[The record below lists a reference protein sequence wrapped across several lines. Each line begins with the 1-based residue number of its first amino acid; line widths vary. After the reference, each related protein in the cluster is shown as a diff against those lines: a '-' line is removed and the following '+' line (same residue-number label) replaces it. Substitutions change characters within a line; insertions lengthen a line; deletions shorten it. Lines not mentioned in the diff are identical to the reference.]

1 MKTRV
6 KFVLLEGEVIA
17 IFPDV
22 VDHIKF
28 DISCREVKYLKSY
41 MHVGQHSGCH
51 PELLENAPATP
62 EQYAALKKE
71 LESEPFN
78 YELEVIREV

>member
-6 KFVLLEGEVIA
+6 KFVLLDGEVLA
-17 IFPDV
+17 IFPDIIEV
-22 VDHIKF
+22 VYNGHTYF
-28 DISCREVKYLKSY
+28 SSY
-41 MHVGQHSGCH
+41 MHIGQHGEC
-51 PELLENAPATP
+51 EDTFLQNEAATP

-78 YELEVIREV
+78 YELAVIGE